1 MLVSLSIKNF
11 ALIDNIE
18 VYFDRGLNIITGES
32 GAGKSIIIEALSL
45 VLGGRADKEMIR
57 AGCEKAEVEAVF
69 EIRKDSEIGDELR
82 SMGLLEGEDDLI
94 ILCREL
100 ASNGR
105 SVCRINHKTVNVSI
119 LKRIAHRLVDIH
131 GQNEYQVLF
140 DESTYQGL
148 LDSFG
153 GEPLKALKEEVSK
166 VYRTYVQID
175 REIEKLKDEGNNPL
189 EEEFI
194 RYQLNEI
201 AAANLKEGE
210 EEELLK
216 ARKIMNNAE
225 KIYEALFNVYSL
237 LYDNK
242 NGLSILE
249 GLGEAIEK
257 LEDISQY
264 DGDIQGII
272 KYLNDSYYQIQ
283 DVCECVR
290 KYMEN
295 LNFDPEKL
303 NEVEERLHILSDL
316 KRKYGRSVEQLIE
329 YRSELQSKINRIEN
343 NIQILEQMQRQRSE
357 IYEELLRR
365 CSDLS
370 RMREKV
376 ASQMEK
382 AVSAELDQLGIKGV
396 IFKVRINPRELSENG
411 VDGVEF
417 MISTNPGEPLKPL
430 AKVVSG
436 GEMSRIMLAFKKV
449 FAEAD
454 GIDTLIFD
462 EIDTG
467 ISGQTVQVVAE
478 KILELSLKRQVI
490 CITHMPQ
497 IASMADTHYYIQK
510 AVEKG
515 RTHIKV
521 EKLDDKGRI
530 REISRIISGDNITPL
545 ALSHSKEMIA
555 NAIKL
560 KEKIAQ

>member
-57 AGCEKAEVEAVF
+57 TGCEKAEVEAVF

-295 LNFDPEKL
+295 LNFDP
-303 NEVEERLHILSDL
+303 
-316 KRKYGRSVEQLIE
+316 RK
-329 YRSELQSKINRIEN
+329 
-343 NIQILEQMQRQRSE
+343 
-357 IYEELLRR
+357 
-365 CSDLS
+365 
-370 RMREKV
+370 
-376 ASQMEK
+376 
-382 AVSAELDQLGIKGV
+382 IK
-396 IFKVRINPRELSENG
+396 
-411 VDGVEF
+411 
-417 MISTNPGEPLKPL
+417 
-430 AKVVSG
+430 
-436 GEMSRIMLAFKKV
+436 
-449 FAEAD
+449 
-454 GIDTLIFD
+454 
-462 EIDTG
+462 
-467 ISGQTVQVVAE
+467 
-478 KILELSLKRQVI
+478 
-490 CITHMPQ
+490 
-497 IASMADTHYYIQK
+497 
-510 AVEKG
+510 
-515 RTHIKV
+515 
-521 EKLDDKGRI
+521 
-530 REISRIISGDNITPL
+530 
-545 ALSHSKEMIA
+545 
-555 NAIKL
+555 
-560 KEKIAQ
+560 